1 MDWKLIVTI
10 AQIVAALGV
19 IVSIILQNRGE
30 GLGSFFGGGGEVF
43 RTRRGLE
50 NMLYYVSVG
59 LSALLVVLS
68 IINTMLS

>member
-10 AQIVAALGV
+10 AQIIAAVGV
-19 IVSIILQNRGE
+19 VITVLLQNRGE

-50 NMLYYVSVG
+50 NMLFYISIGLAVS
-59 LSALLVVLS
+59 LVVLS
-68 IINTMLS
+68 VINTTLS